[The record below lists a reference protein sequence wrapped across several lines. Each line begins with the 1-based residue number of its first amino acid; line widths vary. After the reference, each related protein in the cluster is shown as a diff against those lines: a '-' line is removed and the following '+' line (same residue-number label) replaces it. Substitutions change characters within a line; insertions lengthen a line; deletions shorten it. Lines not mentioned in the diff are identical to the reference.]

1 MNSHLVTEDLDLR
14 VGPVQRLVAAVVVA
28 VRVDLDHQ
36 RKTLDPLL
44 RGEVCT
50 QTVDRDED
58 LPSTQTRI
66 WLRLKRL
73 WIWMPWQFSSEE
85 QPEILT
91 STNRASSLNPL
102 FLYQALKKTCCISIQ
117 GSILY
122 TFIFH
127 MLHPPP
133 QRHGLNSKR
142 LQWEPWIIQ
151 RQRLSPEAVV
161 SCLLTAVRNTNKIP
175 FGRGFRYL

>member
-66 WLRLKRL
+66 
-73 WIWMPWQFSSEE
+73 
-85 QPEILT
+85 
-91 STNRASSLNPL
+91 
-102 FLYQALKKTCCISIQ
+102 
-117 GSILY
+117 
-122 TFIFH
+122 
-127 MLHPPP
+127 
-133 QRHGLNSKR
+133 
-142 LQWEPWIIQ
+142 
-151 RQRLSPEAVV
+151 
-161 SCLLTAVRNTNKIP
+161 
-175 FGRGFRYL
+175 

>member
-58 LPSTQTRI
+58 LPSTQTSNFLQKNSPKYWQAQIEPR
-66 WLRLKRL
+66 
-73 WIWMPWQFSSEE
+73 PWTRCFS
-85 QPEILT
+85 
-91 STNRASSLNPL
+91 
-102 FLYQALKKTCCISIQ
+102 YQTLKKHAAFQSRAP
-117 GSILY
+117 SYKLSY
-122 TFIFH
+122 FICP
-127 MLHPPP
+127 HPPL
-133 QRHGLNSKR
+133 QRHGLILNVSSESHELSRDRDYLRR
-142 LQWEPWIIQ
+142 LLW
-151 RQRLSPEAVV
+151 AV
-161 SCLLTAVRNTNKIP
+161 S
-175 FGRGFRYL
+175 